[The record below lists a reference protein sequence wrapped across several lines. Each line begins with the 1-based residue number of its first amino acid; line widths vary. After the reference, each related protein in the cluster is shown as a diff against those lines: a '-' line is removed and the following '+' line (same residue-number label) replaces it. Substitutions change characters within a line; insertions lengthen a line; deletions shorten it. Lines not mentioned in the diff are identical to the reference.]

1 MIESLDKL
9 AEEKNQEQERMI
21 RVKQNMSELKK

>member
-9 AEEKNQEQERMI
+9 AEEKNQDQERMI
-21 RVKQNMSELKK
+21 RVKQNLSELKK

>member
-9 AEEKNQEQERMI
+9 AEEKNQDQERMI

>member
-9 AEEKNQEQERMI
+9 ADKKNQDQERMI

>member
-9 AEEKNQEQERMI
+9 AEEKNQGQERMI